1 MATGGVVVTRL
12 PESKVR
18 EWIADVCPN
27 QRDETRRV
35 ALGTHSAIVFDM
47 TAGQARFETIYVNRL
62 APDRI
67 YNVTTDTALSQTPFL
82 SALSI
87 I

>member
-1 MATGGVVVTRL
+1 VLIRKGLLLVALLWCCTSHRQEMATGGVVVTRL

-47 TAGQARFETIYVNRL
+47 TAGKR
-62 APDRI
+62 
-67 YNVTTDTALSQTPFL
+67 ALKLFM
-82 SALSI
+82 
-87 I
+87 